1 MRYFKRNK
9 FFTVILIIVSVFI
22 YINYTRII
30 KPNPN
35 INKKSELYI
44 NDIYMSDGKI
54 YNNYLSKNEKKAYKT
69 LLETIKQ
76 RKTSKKIK
84 KQDDE
89 TIESD
94 QALGDYLKI
103 IEAYKCSIPQSKY
116 RVKQFQTFLKT
127 IKY

>member
-44 NDIYMSDGKI
+44 NDIYVRW
-54 YNNYLSKNEKKAYKT
+54 KN
-69 LLETIKQ
+69 L
-76 RKTSKKIK
+76 
-84 KQDDE
+84 
-89 TIESD
+89 
-94 QALGDYLKI
+94 
-103 IEAYKCSIPQSKY
+103 
-116 RVKQFQTFLKT
+116 
-127 IKY
+127 